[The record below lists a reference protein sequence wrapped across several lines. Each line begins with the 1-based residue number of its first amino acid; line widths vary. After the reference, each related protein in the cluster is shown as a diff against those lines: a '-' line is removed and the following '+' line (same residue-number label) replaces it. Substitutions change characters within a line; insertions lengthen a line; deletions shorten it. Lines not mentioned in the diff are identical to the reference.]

1 LNETF
6 ELRRAAPADAPA
18 IRALTHAA
26 YAKWVPIIGRE
37 PVPMTVDYAEAVRTN
52 RIDLVYLD
60 GALAALLETIAKA
73 DHLLIVSVAVLPDFQ
88 GRGLG
93 RKLMAHAEEIAAALG
108 LGETRLFTNKLFA
121 ENIRLYLR
129 LGYRVDREED
139 FKGGLLVHMS
149 KRIAASGTPSR

>member
-1 LNETF
+1 MGEALQM
-6 ELRRAAPADAPA
+6 RRAAPTDWPA
-18 IRALTHAA
+18 IRALTHEA

-37 PVPMTVDYAEAVRTN
+37 PVPMTTDYAEAVKKH
-52 RIDLVYLD
+52 RIDLVHLD
-60 GALAALLETIAKA
+60 GMLVALLETVPKA
-73 DHLLIVSVAVLPDFQ
+73 DHLLIASVAVLPALQ

-108 LGETRLFTNKLFA
+108 LGEIRLFANKLFV

-129 LGYRVDREED
+129 LGYRVDREEE

-149 KRIAASGTPSR
+149 KRIAASGTPSH